1 MLRERKDIEIM
12 KKRYLV
18 LFMLLLIFSVGCG
31 KGREGEISTSMQPEE
46 TQTVTEL
53 GEVGIQV
60 YTIDMDSMQ
69 SVSETVY
76 LMKDEKITAKNIL
89 NRVCELF
96 KANTINIEVNGI
108 KQKNDVMYISFEK
121 DSAPIVDVS
130 KKVEEIILES
140 IAKSLVDNLEGVEKI
155 VFQVDDGAYKSENM
169 ELGEN
174 EAYWW
179 K

>member
-1 MLRERKDIEIM
+1 MGCSKEEKD
-12 KKRYLV
+12 R
-18 LFMLLLIFSVGCG
+18 
-31 KGREGEISTSMQPEE
+31 STSISNQPAV
-46 TQTVTEL
+46 TQTVTES

-60 YTIDMDSMQ
+60 YTITRDSME

-76 LMKDEKITAKNIL
+76 LMNGEKVTVENIL
-89 NRVCELF
+89 KEVIELF
-96 KANTINIEVNGI
+96 KTNAIEIEINGI
-108 KQKNDVMYISFEK
+108 NQKKDVLYISFAKE
-121 DSAPIVDVS
+121 SAPIVDVS

-140 IAKSLVDNLEGVEKI
+140 IAKSLLDNLEDVEKI
-155 VFQVDDGAYKSENM
+155 VFQVDSGAYKSENL

>member
-1 MLRERKDIEIM
+1 MLRERKDIGIM
-12 KKRYLV
+12 KKKYLI
-18 LFMLLLIFSVGCG
+18 LCMLLLTFSVGCS
-31 KGREGEISTSMQPEE
+31 KGREGEVSTSIQPEV
-46 TQTVTEL
+46 TQTVTES

-60 YTIDMDSMQ
+60 YTIDMNSMQ

-76 LMKDEKITAKNIL
+76 FMEGEKVTAKNIL
-89 NRVCELF
+89 KEVCELF

-108 KQKNDVMYISFEK
+108 KQKKDVLYVSFAK